1 MSIVKDQ
8 LHQALHICH
17 LVLVAS
23 GTATL
28 ETALMKKPM
37 IIMYRIALLT
47 YLVGRLM
54 IRVPTIGLANI
65 VAGRKIVPELIQ
77 GDASPQRIF
86 QEAVSL
92 LKDPQRMTAME
103 QELARVGELLGSRG
117 ASERVAGIA
126 YDMINKK
133 AVARATG

>member
-1 MSIVKDQ
+1 VIHGDVYRVLKACD
-8 LHQALHICH
+8 LA
-17 LVLVAS
+17 LVAS

-28 ETALMKKPM
+28 EAAILETPM
-37 IIMYRIALLT
+37 VVVYRVSFLSYWI
-47 YLVGRLM
+47 GRM
-54 IRVPTIGLANI
+54 VISVPFIGLVNL
-65 VAGRKIVPELIQ
+65 VAGEEVVPELIQ

-86 QEAVSL
+86 QEAAAL
-92 LKDPQRMTAME
+92 LNDAKRMTAME

-133 AVARATG
+133 AEARARG

>member
-1 MSIVKDQ
+1 
-8 LHQALHICH
+8 
-17 LVLVAS
+17 
-23 GTATL
+23 
-28 ETALMKKPM
+28 M

-54 IRVPTIGLANI
+54 IKVPTIGLANI

-103 QELARVGELLGSRG
+103 QELARVGELLGSAG

-133 AVARATG
+133 AEARAKE